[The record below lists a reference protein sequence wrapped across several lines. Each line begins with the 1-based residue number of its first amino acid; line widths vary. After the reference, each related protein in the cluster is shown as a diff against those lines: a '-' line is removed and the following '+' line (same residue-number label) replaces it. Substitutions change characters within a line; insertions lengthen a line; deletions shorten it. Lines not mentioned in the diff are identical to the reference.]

1 LVVWDFFC
9 IFVPMRIIESI
20 AELNELRD
28 LLETEVSIWYP
39 MWVDNDKHPQNTRIS
54 FLFVSTQSDKYIIP
68 QQHTDA
74 VSLSNEEI
82 EGVLN
87 TAGEKWVFQKKKLL
101 QSFTN
106 VREGLNDV
114 DTAYFLKHGKTIDYS
129 QPLQHLVA
137 PLLHRG
143 YKEDIIQSI
152 PILKLVEAIEPQF
165 VKCIPLKYKTY
176 NWYNDIFLP
185 TLSDIER
192 YGIRV
197 DGKKFID
204 RWPQAHKQLSPDNLV
219 YTEYNPFTVTGRP
232 SNRHGGVNYAALN
245 KTDGSR
251 DVFVSDGIFLQMDYN
266 AYHPRLIA
274 KLVKFDAPDGNM
286 HQWLAEQYGCSI
298 EESKGITFQL
308 LYGGIDDEFRQIPY
322 FDKVADY
329 IDNLWIETQ
338 RNGFLQ
344 TPHREIPLSWIEQ
357 PNAQKV
363 FNYLL
368 QAVET
373 EMNVDKMRKIL
384 DCIRGSGI
392 EFSLYTYDSFLFDV
406 PVDVDKEIIKKLKG
420 IIEEGGYPIKANWGK
435 TYGNL

>member
-1 LVVWDFFC
+1 
-9 IFVPMRIIESI
+9 MRIVESI
-20 AELNELRD
+20 GELNELKE
-28 LLETEVSIWYP
+28 LLESEVSIWYP
-39 MWVDNDKHPQNTRIS
+39 LWVDNDKHPNNTHIS
-54 FLFVSTQSDKYIIP
+54 FVFVQTSTDKYILP

-74 VSLSNEEI
+74 LSLSNEEI

-87 TAGEKWVFQKKKLL
+87 TAGEKWIFQKKKLL

-152 PILKLVEAIEPQF
+152 PILKLAEVVEPQL
-165 VKCIPLKYKTY
+165 LKHTNQKSKTY
-176 NWYNDIFLP
+176 NWYNEVFIP
-185 TLSDIER
+185 TLSDIEQF
-192 YGIRV
+192 GIRV
-197 DGKKFID
+197 DGKKFTD
-204 RWPQAHKQLSPDNLV
+204 RWPQASKQLSSDNLV
-219 YTEYNPFTVTGRP
+219 FTEYNPFTVTGRP

-251 DVFVSDGIFLQMDYN
+251 ECFVSDGIFLQMDYN
-266 AYHPRLIA
+266 AYHPRLIG
-274 KLVKFDAPDGNM
+274 KLIKFDMPDGNV
-286 HQWLAEQYGCSI
+286 HQWLADQYGCSI
-298 EESKGITFQL
+298 EESKGVTFQL
-308 LYGGIDDEFRQIPY
+308 LYGGIDDDFRQIPY
-322 FDKVADY
+322 FNAVADY
-329 IDNLWIETQ
+329 IDTLWIDVQ
-338 RNGFLQ
+338 NKGFLQ

-373 EMNVDKMRKIL
+373 EMNVDVMRKIL
-384 DCIRGSGI
+384 DYVKGSGI
-392 EFSLYTYDSFLFDV
+392 HFCLYTYDSFLFDV
-406 PVDVDKEIIKKLKG
+406 PTDIDKNLIKGLKEIIEGSGFPVKASWGLDYGKL
-420 IIEEGGYPIKANWGK
+420 
-435 TYGNL
+435 

>member
-1 LVVWDFFC
+1 
-9 IFVPMRIIESI
+9 MRIIESI
-20 AELNELRD
+20 EELNELKVV
-28 LLETEVSIWYP
+28 LETEASIWYP
-39 MWVDNDKHPQNTRIS
+39 LWVDNEKHPQNTPIS
-54 FLFVSTQSDKYIIP
+54 FVFIQTQSDKYIIP

-74 VSLSNEEI
+74 LSLSNEQI
-82 EGVLN
+82 NQLLN

-152 PILKLVEAIEPQF
+152 PILKLAEAVESQF
-165 VKCIPLKYKTY
+165 VKHTNQKSKTY

-204 RWPQAHKQLSPDNLV
+204 RWPQAYKQLSPQSIV

-251 DVFVSDGIFLQMDYN
+251 ECFVSDGIFLQMDYN
-266 AYHPRLIA
+266 AYHPRLIG
-274 KLVKFDAPDGNM
+274 KLVKFDMPDGNV
-286 HQWLAEQYGCSI
+286 HEWLAEQYGCGVD
-298 EESKGITFQL
+298 EAKGITFRL
-308 LYGGIDDEFRQIPY
+308 LYGGIDVEFRQIPY

-329 IDNLWIETQ
+329 IDNLWAETQ
-338 RNGFLQ
+338 RNGYLQ
-344 TPHREIPLSWIEQ
+344 TPHRHIPLDWIEQ

-373 EMNVDKMRKIL
+373 EMNVEKMRRIL
-384 DCIRGSGI
+384 DYIKGTDI
-392 EFSLYTYDSFLFDV
+392 TLDLYTYDSFLFDV
-406 PVDVDKEIIKKLKG
+406 PADVDKESIKGLKE
-420 IIEEGGYPIKANWGK
+420 IIEEGGFPVKASWGK